1 MDLQVILL
9 LLAALLIAVAFSQPL
24 ADRLGLSQSVLLA
37 LVGIVIGLTS
47 IILSHTGLSEFAS
60 MANAIVNLPFRSEAF
75 LYIFLPTLVFEAG
88 LNIEVRLIVEDA
100 APILLLAVVAVLV
113 ATAFIGAALAPLAA
127 VPAVACFMLGSV
139 VATTDPVAVI
149 AIFRDVGAPSRL
161 SRLVEGESLL
171 NDAAAIT
178 LFVMLLQS
186 LIGGQPLGV
195 GAASISFMR
204 SFVGGMVV
212 GYIGARMLIGVLRW
226 LLDLRL
232 AQVTVTLA
240 LPYIV
245 YIVAERQLGVS
256 GVVATLTS
264 GLVMSATGQRRMAP
278 DDRDFLRDIWEQ
290 LAFWASSLI
299 FLLASL
305 LVPRMLLNTDWHDI
319 MLLGV
324 LIGAA
329 FVARALVV
337 FGLLPLMSWLG
348 LSPAIDNRFKAVIL
362 WGGLRGALTLVL
374 ALSVTESHAIAPDV
388 QRFVATL
395 ATGFVV
401 FTLLVNG
408 TTLRF
413 LLRLVGLDRLS
424 SVDQALRDQ
433 VLGLSRERI
442 ANAFH
447 VIGRGYEFSES
458 LISEVTRE
466 LAPPTTAT
474 GATTSRVSDNDAHQ
488 LLLGLAALASHE
500 RELVL
505 QHFAERT
512 ISGRIVE
519 EMLVGAGRLIDH
531 SRTGDPAEYLRVSQ
545 EMVDFSPWF
554 RFTHWLHRRLR
565 IDALLIDRLADR
577 FEWLLVQQIILRE
590 LDKYLEK
597 NLVPLVGAKSASTL
611 REVMHG
617 RREMTNAALEAL
629 RQQYPSYAENLERRI
644 LNRTWL
650 RREDMEYRSLFEE
663 GVIGP
668 ELYSDLRREVQLSRA
683 EVEVRPRLDLGLE
696 IRELVAKVPMFAKL
710 SETQLDLIARKLRP
724 QVAVS
729 GERLIRNGDRADAM
743 YFISSGKVDVEV
755 VGQKIRLNPGDFFG
769 EMGLVTGQ
777 RRQGDVYARSYCQLL
792 VLKDTDFNSVRRS
805 DKALEAQIEAVA
817 SARIAMNQQATEKQG
832 TSEPTEVTPSPE
844 GAESRGQRGLR

>member
-24 ADRLGLSQSVLLA
+24 ADRLGLSPSVLLA
-37 LVGIVIGLTS
+37 LMGIVIGLTS
-47 IILSHTGLSEFAS
+47 ILLTHTGLVEFTS
-60 MANAIVNLPFRSEAF
+60 MANVIVNLPFHSEAF
-75 LYIFLPTLVFEAG
+75 LYIFLPMLVFEAG
-88 LNIEVRLIVEDA
+88 LNIEVRRMVEDA

-113 ATAFIGAALAPLAA
+113 ATVFIGAALAPIAN
-127 VPAVACFMLGSV
+127 VPIVACFMLGSI

-186 LIGGQPLGV
+186 LIGGQPLGL
-195 GAASISFMR
+195 GAAVVAFTR
-204 SFVGGMVV
+204 SFLGGMIV
-212 GYIGARMLIGVLRW
+212 GYIGARTLIGLLRW

-245 YIVAERQLGVS
+245 YIVAERELGVS
-256 GVVATLTS
+256 GVVATLTA

-278 DDRDFLRDIWEQ
+278 DDWHFLREIWEQ

-305 LVPRMLLNTDWHDI
+305 LVPRILLNADWHDI
-319 MLLGV
+319 TLLGV

-362 WGGLRGALTLVL
+362 WGGLRGGLTLVL
-374 ALSVTESHAIAPDV
+374 ALSVTESHAIAPEV

-413 LLRLVGLDRLS
+413 ALRLVGLDRLS
-424 SVDQALRDQ
+424 GVDQALRDH
-433 VLGLSRERI
+433 VLRLSRSRV
-442 ANAFH
+442 ADAVH
-447 VIGRGYEFSES
+447 TIGREYEFSEG

-466 LAPPTTAT
+466 LAAPGNSASSNAP
-474 GATTSRVSDNDAHQ
+474 SVSDDDAHQ
-488 LLLGLAALASHE
+488 LLVGLVALANHE

-505 QHFAERT
+505 EHFAERT

-519 EMLVGAGRLIDH
+519 EMLVGSGRLVDH
-531 SRTGDPAEYLRVSQ
+531 SRTGDLAEYLRVAQ
-545 EMVDFSPWF
+545 EMVDFSRWF
-554 RFTHWLHRRLR
+554 RFTLWLHRFLR
-565 IDALLIDRLADR
+565 IEALLVDLLADR
-577 FEWLLVQQIILRE
+577 FESLLVQQIILRE
-590 LDKYLEK
+590 LDKYLEEK
-597 NLVPLVGAKSASTL
+597 LVPLVCAKLSL
-611 REVMHG
+611 RLLELMRG
-617 RREMTNAALEAL
+617 RREMTRAALEAL

-644 LNRTWL
+644 LNRTCL

-668 ELYSDLRREVQLSRA
+668 ELYSDLRRKVQLSRS

-696 IRELVAKVPMFAKL
+696 TRELVAKVPMFAKL
-710 SETQLDLIARKLRP
+710 TETQLDLIARRLKPLF
-724 QVAVS
+724 AVP
-729 GERLIRNGDRADAM
+729 GERLIRDGDRADAM

-755 VGQKIRLNPGDFFG
+755 VGQTIHLKPGDFFG
-769 EMGLVTGQ
+769 EMGLVTGL
-777 RRQGDVYARSYCQLL
+777 RRRGDVYAQTYCQLL
-792 VLKDTDFNSVRRS
+792 ILKDTDFNSVRRG
-805 DKALEAQIEAVA
+805 DRALDAQIEANGK
-817 SARIAMNQQATEKQG
+817 RPPRD
-832 TSEPTEVTPSPE
+832 EPTSGREIE
-844 GAESRGQRGLR
+844 EYA

>member
-24 ADRLGLSQSVLLA
+24 ADRLGLSPSVLLA
-37 LVGIVIGLTS
+37 LMGIVIGLTS
-47 IILSHTGLSEFAS
+47 ILLTHTGLVEFTS
-60 MANAIVNLPFRSEAF
+60 MANVIVNLPFHSEAF
-75 LYIFLPTLVFEAG
+75 LYIFLPLLVFEAG
-88 LNIEVRLIVEDA
+88 LNIEVRRIVEDA

-113 ATAFIGAALAPLAA
+113 ATVFIGAALAPMAK
-127 VPAVACFMLGSV
+127 VPTVACFMLGSI

-186 LIGGQPLGV
+186 LIGGQPLGLGAAVVSFTRSFLGGMIVGYV
-195 GAASISFMR
+195 GAR
-204 SFVGGMVV
+204 T
-212 GYIGARMLIGVLRW
+212 LIGLLRW

-245 YIVAERQLGVS
+245 YIVAERELGVS

-278 DDRDFLRDIWEQ
+278 ADWHFLQEIWEQ

-305 LVPRMLLNTDWHDI
+305 LVPRMLLNADWHDLT
-319 MLLGV
+319 LLGV

-337 FGLLPLMSWLG
+337 FGLLPLMSWLD

-362 WGGLRGALTLVL
+362 WGGLRGGLTLVL
-374 ALSVTESHAIAPDV
+374 ALSVTESHAIAPEV

-413 LLRLVGLDRLS
+413 VLRLVGLDRLS

-433 VLGLSRERI
+433 VLKLSRARV
-442 ANAFH
+442 ADA
-447 VIGRGYEFSES
+447 VRTIGRGYEFSEG
-458 LISEVTRE
+458 LISEVTRG
-466 LAPPTTAT
+466 LAAPGTA
-474 GATTSRVSDNDAHQ
+474 ASSNASSVSGEDAHQ
-488 LLLGLAALASHE
+488 LLVGLVALANHE

-505 QHFAERT
+505 EHFAERT

-519 EMLVGAGRLIDH
+519 EMLVGAGRLLDH
-531 SRTGDPAEYLRVSQ
+531 SRTGDLAEYLRVAR
-545 EMVDFSPWF
+545 EMVDFSRWF
-554 RFTHWLHRRLR
+554 RFTHWLHRFLR
-565 IDALLIDRLADR
+565 IEALLVDRLADR
-577 FEWLLVQQIILRE
+577 FESLLVQQIILRE
-590 LDKYLEK
+590 LDKHLEEK
-597 NLVPLVGAKSASTL
+597 LVPLVGAKLALRL
-611 REVMHG
+611 REVMRG
-617 RREMTNAALEAL
+617 RREMTSAALEAL

-668 ELYSDLRREVQLSRA
+668 ELYSDLRRKVQLSRS

-696 IRELVAKVPMFAKL
+696 TRQLISKVPIFAKL
-710 SETQLDLIARKLRP
+710 TTVQLDTIAHLLWPRF
-724 QVAVS
+724 AVP
-729 GERLIRNGDRADAM
+729 GEQLIRDGDHADAM
-743 YFISSGKVDVEV
+743 YFISSGSVEVEV
-755 VGQKIRLNPGDFFG
+755 VGQKIQLNPGNFFG

-777 RRQGDVYARSYCQLL
+777 RRQGDVHARGYCQLL
-792 VLKDTDFNSVRRS
+792 VLREVDFKNLLRS
-805 DKALEAQIEAVA
+805 DQEIQMQIATVA
-817 SARIAMNQQATEKQG
+817 GARSMMNQRASG
-832 TSEPTEVTPSPE
+832 VRSE
-844 GAESRGQRGLR
+844 

>member
-9 LLAALLIAVAFSQPL
+9 LLAGLLIAVAFSQPL
-24 ADRLGLSQSVLLA
+24 ADRLGLSPSVLLA

-47 IILSHTGLSEFAS
+47 ILLTHTGLIAFTS
-60 MANAIVNLPFRSEAF
+60 MANVIVNLPFHSEAF
-75 LYIFLPTLVFEAG
+75 LYIFLPMLVFEAG
-88 LNIEVRLIVEDA
+88 LNIEVRRIVEDA

-113 ATAFIGAALAPLAA
+113 ATVFIGVALTPLAK
-127 VPAVACFMLGSV
+127 VPTVACFMLGSI

-186 LIGGQPLGV
+186 LIGGQPLGL
-195 GAASISFMR
+195 GAALVSFTR
-204 SFVGGMVV
+204 SFVGGMIV
-212 GYIGARMLIGVLRW
+212 GYIGARALIGMLRW

-245 YIVAERQLGVS
+245 YIVAERELGVS

-278 DDRDFLRDIWEQ
+278 DDWHFLREIWEQ

-305 LVPRMLLNTDWHDI
+305 LVPRMLLNADWHDI
-319 MLLGV
+319 TLLGV

-348 LSPAIDNRFKAVIL
+348 LSPAIDNRFKAVIV
-362 WGGLRGALTLVL
+362 WGGLRGGLTLVL
-374 ALSVTESHAIAPDV
+374 ALSVTENHGIAPEV

-424 SVDQALRDQ
+424 SVDRALRDQ
-433 VLGLSRERI
+433 VLRLSRARV
-442 ANAFH
+442 ADAVH
-447 VIGRGYEFSES
+447 KIGNGYEFSEG

-466 LAPPTTAT
+466 LAA
-474 GATTSRVSDNDAHQ
+474 GATAASSTASSVSDDDAHQ
-488 LLLGLAALASHE
+488 LLLGLVALANHE

-505 QHFAERT
+505 GHFAERT
-512 ISGRIVE
+512 ISGHIVE

-531 SRTGDPAEYLRVSQ
+531 SRTGDPAEYLRVAQ
-545 EMVDFSPWF
+545 EMVDFSRWF
-554 RFTHWLHRRLR
+554 RFTHWLHRSLR
-565 IDALLIDRLADR
+565 IEALLVDRLAER
-577 FEWLLVQQIILRE
+577 FESLLVQQIILRE
-590 LDKYLEK
+590 LEKYLEEK
-597 NLVPLVGAKSASTL
+597 LVPLVGAKLGLRL
-611 REVMHG
+611 REVMRG
-617 RREMTNAALEAL
+617 RREMTSTALEAL

-668 ELYSDLRREVQLSRA
+668 ELYSDLRRKVQLSRS

-696 IRELVAKVPMFAKL
+696 TRELVAKVPMFAKL
-710 SETQLDLIARKLRP
+710 SETQLDIIARKLKP
-724 QVAVS
+724 QFAIP
-729 GERLIRNGDRADAM
+729 GERLIRDGDRADAM

-755 VGQKIRLNPGDFFG
+755 VGQTIHLKPGDFFG

-777 RRQGDVYARSYCQLL
+777 RRRGDVYARSYCHLL
-792 VLKDTDFNSVRRS
+792 VLRDTDFNNVRRS
-805 DKALEAQIEAVA
+805 DKSLEAQIEAVA
-817 SARIAMNQQATEKQG
+817 SARIAMNQQATDKLADRPESPDE
-832 TSEPTEVTPSPE
+832 TTPSGE
-844 GAESRGQRGLR
+844 FRRNSDS

>member
-24 ADRLGLSQSVLLA
+24 ADRVGLSPSVLLA
-37 LVGIVIGLTS
+37 LLGIVIGVASILLT
-47 IILSHTGLSEFAS
+47 HTIEFAS
-60 MANAIVNLPFRSEAF
+60 MASVIVNLPFHSEAF
-75 LYIFLPTLVFEAG
+75 LYIFLPLLVFEAG
-88 LNIEVRLIVEDA
+88 LNIEVRRILEDA
-100 APILLLAVVAVLV
+100 APILLLAVVAVLI
-113 ATAFIGAALAPLAA
+113 ATVFIGAALSPLAA
-127 VPAVACFMLGSV
+127 VPAIACFMLGSM

-195 GAASISFMR
+195 GSAVISFTR
-204 SFVGGMVV
+204 SFVGGMIV
-212 GYIGARMLIGVLRW
+212 GYIAARILIGVLRW

-245 YIVAERQLGVS
+245 YILAERQLGVS

-264 GLVMSATGQRRMAP
+264 GMVMSATGQRRMAP
-278 DDRDFLRDIWEQ
+278 DDWHFLREIWEQ

-337 FGLLPLMSWLG
+337 FGLLPLMSWLE
-348 LSPAIDNRFKAVIL
+348 LSPAIDNRYKAVIL

-374 ALSVTESHAIAPDV
+374 ALSVTESNAIAPEV

-408 TTLRF
+408 TTLRV
-413 LLRLVGLDRLS
+413 LLRLVGLDQLS
-424 SVDQALRDQ
+424 SMDRALRDQ
-433 VLGLSRERI
+433 VLTLSRDRV
-442 ANAFH
+442 ADAVNT
-447 VIGRGYEFSES
+447 IGREYKFSEG
-458 LISEVTRE
+458 LISGVTHD
-466 LAPPTTAT
+466 LATSETTANPSIRA
-474 GATTSRVSDNDAHQ
+474 GDDAHQ
-488 LLLGLAALASHE
+488 LVLGLAALASHE

-505 QHFAERT
+505 HHFAERT

-519 EMLVGAGRLIDH
+519 EMMVNAGRLVDH
-531 SRTGDPAEYLRVSQ
+531 SRTGDPAEYLRIAR
-545 EMVDFSPWF
+545 EMVDFSRWF
-554 RFTHWLHRRLR
+554 RFTHWLHRHLR
-565 IDALLIDRLADR
+565 IDALLVDRLADR
-577 FEWLLVQQIILRE
+577 FESLLVQQIILRE
-590 LDKYLEK
+590 LEKYVEEK
-597 NLVPLVGAKSASTL
+597 LVPLVGSKSASTL
-611 REVMHG
+611 EEVMAG
-617 RREMTNAALEAL
+617 RWEMTNTALEAL
-629 RQQYPSYAENLERRI
+629 RQQYPTYAEDLERRI

-668 ELYSDLRREVQLSRA
+668 ELYGDLRRAVQLSRA
-683 EVEVRPRLDLGLE
+683 EFEVRPRLDLGLE
-696 IRELVAKVPMFAKL
+696 TRELVSKVPIFAKL
-710 SETQLDLIARKLRP
+710 SETQLDSIARKLRP
-724 QVAVS
+724 QFAVP

-743 YFISSGKVDVEV
+743 YFISSGKVEVEV
-755 VGQKIRLNPGDFFG
+755 VGQKICLSQGEFFG

-792 VLKDTDFNSVRRS
+792 ILKDTDFNSVRRS
-805 DKALEAQIEAVA
+805 DKELQAQIERVA
-817 SARIAMNQQATEKQG
+817 TARIAMNQQATEKLKAI
-832 TSEPTEVTPSPE
+832 SELDRSTVSE
-844 GAESRGQRGLR
+844 GEASSTGERR

>member
-1 MDLQVILL
+1 MSDQMDLQVILL

-47 IILSHTGLSEFAS
+47 IILSHTGLIEFAS

-75 LYIFLPTLVFEAG
+75 LYIFLPMLVFEAG
-88 LNIEVRLIVEDA
+88 LNIEVRRIVEDA

-113 ATAFIGAALAPLAA
+113 ATVFIGAALAPLAA

-278 DDRDFLRDIWEQ
+278 DDWHFLRDIWEQ

-337 FGLLPLMSWLG
+337 FSLLPLMSWLG
-348 LSPAIDNRFKAVIL
+348 LSPAIDNRFKAIIL

-374 ALSVTESHAIAPDV
+374 ALSVTESHAIAPEV

-433 VLGLSRERI
+433 VLGLSRERV
-442 ANAFH
+442 ADAFY

-466 LAPPTTAT
+466 LAPTTTAT
-474 GATTSRVSDNDAHQ
+474 GATTSRISDNDAHQ

-519 EMLVGAGRLIDH
+519 EMLVDAGRLIDH

-565 IDALLIDRLADR
+565 IDALLVDRLADR

-590 LDKYLEK
+590 LEKYLREK
-597 NLVPLVGAKSASTL
+597 FGSA
-611 REVMHG
+611 G
-617 RREMTNAALEAL
+617 RREIGINLARGDAW
-629 RQQYPSYAENLERRI
+629 PSG
-644 LNRTWL
+644 
-650 RREDMEYRSLFEE
+650 DDQRS
-663 GVIGP
+663 
-668 ELYSDLRREVQLSRA
+668 
-683 EVEVRPRLDLGLE
+683 
-696 IRELVAKVPMFAKL
+696 
-710 SETQLDLIARKLRP
+710 
-724 QVAVS
+724 
-729 GERLIRNGDRADAM
+729 
-743 YFISSGKVDVEV
+743 
-755 VGQKIRLNPGDFFG
+755 VGGI
-769 EMGLVTGQ
+769 
-777 RRQGDVYARSYCQLL
+777 
-792 VLKDTDFNSVRRS
+792 
-805 DKALEAQIEAVA
+805 A
-817 SARIAMNQQATEKQG
+817 SAIPVLCR
-832 TSEPTEVTPSPE
+832 EPRAPHPQPHMASP
-844 GAESRGQRGLR
+844 

>member
-24 ADRLGLSQSVLLA
+24 ADRLGLSPSVLLA
-37 LVGIVIGLTS
+37 LMGIVIGLTS
-47 IILSHTGLSEFAS
+47 ILLTHTGLVEFSS
-60 MANAIVNLPFRSEAF
+60 MANVIVNLPFHSEAF
-75 LYIFLPTLVFEAG
+75 LYIFLPMLVFEAG
-88 LNIEVRLIVEDA
+88 LNIEVRRMVEDA

-113 ATAFIGAALAPLAA
+113 ATVFIGAALAPIAN
-127 VPAVACFMLGSV
+127 VPIVACFMLGSI

-186 LIGGQPLGV
+186 LIGGQPLGL
-195 GAASISFMR
+195 GAAVLSFTR
-204 SFVGGMVV
+204 SFLGGMIV
-212 GYIGARMLIGVLRW
+212 GYIGARTLIGLLRW

-245 YIVAERQLGVS
+245 YIVAERELGVS
-256 GVVATLTS
+256 GVVATLTA

-278 DDRDFLRDIWEQ
+278 DDWHFLREIWEQ

-305 LVPRMLLNTDWHDI
+305 LVPRMLLNADWHDI
-319 MLLGV
+319 TLLGV

-362 WGGLRGALTLVL
+362 WGGLRGGLTLVL
-374 ALSVTESHAIAPDV
+374 ALSVTESHAITPEV

-413 LLRLVGLDRLS
+413 VLRLVGLDRLS
-424 SVDQALRDQ
+424 SVDQALRDH
-433 VLGLSRERI
+433 VLRLSRSRV
-442 ANAFH
+442 ADAVH
-447 VIGRGYEFSES
+447 TIGREYEFSEG

-466 LAPPTTAT
+466 LAAPGSAASSNAP
-474 GATTSRVSDNDAHQ
+474 SVSDDDAHQ
-488 LLLGLAALASHE
+488 LLVGLVALANHE

-505 QHFAERT
+505 KHFAERT

-519 EMLVGAGRLIDH
+519 EMLVGSGRLVDH
-531 SRTGDPAEYLRVSQ
+531 SRTGDLAEYLRVAQ
-545 EMVDFSPWF
+545 EMVDFSRWF
-554 RFTHWLHRRLR
+554 RFTLWLHRFLR
-565 IDALLIDRLADR
+565 IEALLVDRLADR
-577 FEWLLVQQIILRE
+577 FESLLVQQIILRE
-590 LDKYLEK
+590 LDKYLEEK
-597 NLVPLVGAKSASTL
+597 LVPLVGAKLSL
-611 REVMHG
+611 RLLELMRG
-617 RREMTNAALEAL
+617 RREMTRAALEAL

-668 ELYSDLRREVQLSRA
+668 ELYSDLRRKVQLSRSQ
-683 EVEVRPRLDLGLE
+683 VEVRPRLDLGLE
-696 IRELVAKVPMFAKL
+696 TRQLISKVPIFAKL
-710 SETQLDLIARKLRP
+710 TTLQLDTIARLLRP
-724 QVAVS
+724 RFAVP
-729 GERLIRNGDRADAM
+729 GEQLICDGDHADAM
-743 YFISSGKVDVEV
+743 YFISSGSVEVEV
-755 VGQKIRLNPGDFFG
+755 VGQKIQLNPGDFFG

-777 RRQGDVYARSYCQLL
+777 RRQGDVHARGYCQLL
-792 VLKDTDFNSVRRS
+792 VLREVDFKNLLRS
-805 DKALEAQIEAVA
+805 DPEIQTQIATVA
-817 SARIAMNQQATEKQG
+817 GARSMMNQRASG
-832 TSEPTEVTPSPE
+832 VRSE
-844 GAESRGQRGLR
+844 

>member
-9 LLAALLIAVAFSQPL
+9 LLAALLIAVAFSQPI
-24 ADRLGLSQSVLLA
+24 ADRLGLSPSVLLA
-37 LVGIVIGLTS
+37 LMGIVIGLTS
-47 IILSHTGLSEFAS
+47 ILLTHTGLVEFSS
-60 MANAIVNLPFRSEAF
+60 MANVIVNLPFHSEAF
-75 LYIFLPTLVFEAG
+75 LYIFLPMLVFEAG
-88 LNIEVRLIVEDA
+88 LNIEVRRILEDA

-113 ATAFIGAALAPLAA
+113 ATVFIGAALAPIAN
-127 VPAVACFMLGSV
+127 VPIVACFMLGSI

-186 LIGGQPLGV
+186 LVGGTPLGL
-195 GAASISFMR
+195 GAAVVSFTR
-204 SFVGGMVV
+204 SFVGGMIV
-212 GYIGARMLIGVLRW
+212 GYIGARALIGMLRW

-245 YIVAERQLGVS
+245 YIVAERELGVS

-264 GLVMSATGQRRMAP
+264 GLVMSATGQRRMTP
-278 DDRDFLRDIWEQ
+278 DDWHFLREIWEQ

-305 LVPRMLLNTDWHDI
+305 LVPRMLLNSDWHDI
-319 MLLGV
+319 TLLGV

-337 FGLLPLMSWLG
+337 FGLLPLMSRLG

-362 WGGLRGALTLVL
+362 WGGLRGGLTLVL
-374 ALSVTESHAIAPDV
+374 ALSVTESHAIAPEV

-413 LLRLVGLDRLS
+413 VLRLVGLDRLS

-433 VLGLSRERI
+433 VLRLSRARV
-442 ANAFH
+442 ADAVH
-447 VIGRGYEFSES
+447 TIGRGYEFSED

-466 LAPPTTAT
+466 LAAPGTASSSI
-474 GATTSRVSDNDAHQ
+474 ASSVSDDDAHQ
-488 LLLGLAALASHE
+488 LLLGLVALANHE

-512 ISGRIVE
+512 ISGHIVE
-519 EMLVGAGRLIDH
+519 EMLVGAGRLVDH
-531 SRTGDPAEYLRVSQ
+531 SRAGDPTEYLRVAQ
-545 EMVDFSPWF
+545 EMVDFSRWF
-554 RFTHWLHRRLR
+554 RFTHWLHRSLR
-565 IDALLIDRLADR
+565 IEALLVDRLADR
-577 FEWLLVQQIILRE
+577 FESLLVQQIILRE
-590 LDKYLEK
+590 LEKYLEEK
-597 NLVPLVGAKSASTL
+597 LVPLVGAKMAVML
-611 REVMHG
+611 REVMHR
-617 RREMTNAALEAL
+617 RREMTSTALEAL

-668 ELYSDLRREVQLSRA
+668 ELYSDLRRKVQLSRS

-696 IRELVAKVPMFAKL
+696 TRQLISKVPIFAKL
-710 SETQLDLIARKLRP
+710 TTVQLDTVARLLRP
-724 QVAVS
+724 RFAVP
-729 GERLIRNGDRADAM
+729 GERLIRDGDHADAM
-743 YFISSGKVDVEV
+743 YFISSGSVEVEV
-755 VGQKIRLNPGDFFG
+755 VGQKIQLNPGDFFG

-777 RRQGDVYARSYCQLL
+777 RRQGDVHARGYCQLL
-792 VLKDTDFNSVRRS
+792 VLSEVDFKNLLRS
-805 DKALEAQIEAVA
+805 DQEIQMQIATVA
-817 SARIAMNQQATEKQG
+817 GARSMMNQRASG
-832 TSEPTEVTPSPE
+832 VRSE
-844 GAESRGQRGLR
+844 